1 MTAPPL
7 DERGDYSVFIAV
19 IAAAL
24 IVFGGIAYD
33 APRLSAARQDAVHFA
48 RDAARVAAVTIAS
61 GGTLEQ
67 AQQAALDRLAK
78 SQLIYGEPVVP
89 DPDFLECVGTRV
101 QVTVWSRYRFRS
113 MLSLASAGQD
123 IRAQGAAEA
132 FLKQPSGEHSPI
144 NYASECPLT

>member
-1 MTAPPL
+1 MRSRSEASTRRFPASTRPTTN
-7 DERGDYSVFIAV
+7 RA
-19 IAAAL
+19 
-24 IVFGGIAYD
+24 
-33 APRLSAARQDAVHFA
+33 RLSAARQDAVHFA

-78 SQLIYGEPVVP
+78 NSLIYGEPVVP
-89 DPDFLECVGTRV
+89 DPDFLQCVGTRV

-113 MLSLASAGQD
+113 ALSLASTGQD

-132 FLKQPSGEHSPI
+132 ILSQPSGEHSPI
-144 NYASECPLT
+144 NYAAECPLT